1 MLKEYLTN
9 IANAIR
15 SKLGTT
21 DKVNAQDFADKIN
34 EVYDKGRNDERSDF
48 WDSYQDYGN
57 RRSYDFAFGTYQNA
71 YSNGWDDTNFY
82 PKYPLIV
89 TDAHR
94 MFKGIRVHDM
104 KGRLE
109 ECGVYL
115 DTSGAKDFMQFCSY
129 SDILQV
135 MPVIDASKGTNIISM
150 FCDNLALRTIEK
162 LILPQENN
170 LTFSYIFDR
179 CVRLENI
186 KIEGMIANAI
196 NFSWSPLSVESMKSI
211 ISCLKNHTGTT
222 KEATQTLSFTETCW
236 NNLEESTSPYEDGL
250 TDNKELS
257 WQDYIQTSLGWLVA

>member
-15 SKLGTT
+15 SKLGTE
-21 DKVNAQDFADKIN
+21 DKLNAQDFADKIN
-34 EVYDKGRNDERSDF
+34 EVYDKGRDDERSDF
-48 WDSYQDYGN
+48 WDTYQDYGN
-57 RRSYDFAFGTYQNA
+57 RRKYDAAFGTYQNS

-94 MFKGIRVHDM
+94 MFKGIRVHDI

-129 SDILQV
+129 SDSIQV
-135 MPVIDASKGTNIISM
+135 VPVIDASSGANVISM
-150 FCDNLALRTIEK
+150 FGDSTALHTVEK
-162 LILPQENN
+162 LILPQVND
-170 LTFSYIFDR
+170 LTFLDFAR
-179 CVRLENI
+179 VCRNLENI
-186 KIEGMIANAI
+186 KIEGMIANSI
-196 NFSWSPLSVESMKSI
+196 NFSWSPLTVESMKSI

-222 KEATQTLSFTETCW
+222 KEATQTISFTKACW
-236 NNLEESTSPYEDGL
+236 TNLEESTSPYEDGL